1 MDPVKEQLHV
11 PVSGIRKKAAPFLCQ
26 GPVPL
31 PKLFRFFD
39 ERFPLY
45 PLAALHGRRCKQ
57 QDPHPCGHDGSEKDV
72 HPVCRGGG
80 ICAFQQIVAAQHHDS
95 KVRRL
100 GPGQFKP
107 GLTAAGY
114 RDPKYD
120 LGS

>member
-45 PLAALHGRRCKQ
+45 PLAALHDIKTPETALRG
-57 QDPHPCGHDGSEKDV
+57 
-72 HPVCRGGG
+72 VC
-80 ICAFQQIVAAQHHDS
+80 
-95 KVRRL
+95 L
-100 GPGQFKP
+100 
-107 GLTAAGY
+107 LE
-114 RDPKYD
+114 
-120 LGS
+120 